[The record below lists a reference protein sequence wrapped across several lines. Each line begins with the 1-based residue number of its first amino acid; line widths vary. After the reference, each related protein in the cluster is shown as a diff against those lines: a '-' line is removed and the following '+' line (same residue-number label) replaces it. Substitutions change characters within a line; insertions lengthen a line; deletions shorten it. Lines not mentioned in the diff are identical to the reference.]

1 MLLRWMQ
8 AAADY
13 PSLTKEQRLDILVR
27 FLTYMVIVIVL
38 LCWLVLRHLLHCAV
52 ESDG

>member
-1 MLLRWMQ
+1 MQ

-27 FLTYMVIVIVL
+27 FSTSSSQSYF
-38 LCWLVLRHLLHCAV
+38 CAGCAATPASLRN
-52 ESDG
+52 